1 MASWAD
7 LYTSSNSTPLGF
19 TLADLN
25 TKTGRTMTD
34 YATNVRQQAQGFDR
48 AVGDTVA
55 GFSARGAGRSSAKN
69 MATNRMFE
77 DFGEDAAQNR
87 LQYNRALEDLQQQRR
102 LATFGAVY

>member
-1 MASWAD
+1 M
-7 LYTSSNSTPLGF
+7 
-19 TLADLN
+19 
-25 TKTGRTMTD
+25 
-34 YATNVRQQAQGFDR
+34 GFDR

-55 GFSARGAGRSSAKN
+55 GFSSRGAGRSSAKN